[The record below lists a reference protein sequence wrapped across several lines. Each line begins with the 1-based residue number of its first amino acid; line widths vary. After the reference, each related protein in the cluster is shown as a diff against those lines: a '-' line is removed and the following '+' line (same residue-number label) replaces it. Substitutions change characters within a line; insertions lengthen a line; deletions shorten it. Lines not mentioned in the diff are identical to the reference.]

1 LKRSNWGKG
10 WSDARKLT
18 PLGYFG
24 DLAGFDGESAEQA
37 VENNAIEIAQLNE
50 SYLSSTHKPPA

>member
-24 DLAGFDGESAEQA
+24 DPTGFHGESAEQA
-37 VENNAIEIAQLNE
+37 VENNAIEIAQLIE
-50 SYLSSTHKPPA
+50 FYLSGAHKPPA